1 MITMTIMGNL
11 SYNKNYHILAE
22 EGKKNLY
29 VKTNE
34 DSFLNYKPMKT
45 KQLQKCNQGEKFAP
59 NLSSSLTIFFFSLQ
73 FLTFSVTTST
83 KSCAFFPF
91 CWKNKQTVAISVKA
105 MLFFGWLALASAH
118 RAVSS
123 SGSHPATWIN
133 QSGSKHNSVW
143 AQKSVLQ
150 TCFQPERFQFTA
162 LQHRRKYTMPIWN
175 SNIFGTKLFPMPLG
189 LFLHSSSFS
198 L

>member
-1 MITMTIMGNL
+1 MK
-11 SYNKNYHILAE
+11 NKRPE
-22 EGKKNLY
+22 
-29 VKTNE
+29 
-34 DSFLNYKPMKT
+34 
-45 KQLQKCNQGEKFAP
+45 KCNQGEKFAP
-59 NLSSSLTIFFFSLQ
+59 NLSASFTMILFFSIQ

-83 KSCAFFPF
+83 KSCFFYPF

-105 MLFFGWLALASAH
+105 MLFFGWLALVSAH

-123 SGSHPATWIN
+123 FGSHPASWIN
-133 QSGSKHNSVW
+133 LSGSKCNSVW

-162 LQHRRKYTMPIWN
+162 LQRHRKYTRPIWN
-175 SNIFGTKLFPMPLG
+175 SNIFQTKLSSMLLG
-189 LFLHSSSFS
+189 LFLPSSSSS